1 MKLTSVFLRWV
12 ARNSDR
18 LVQFITDLDAEIDK
32 LLLKYNDDVTAL
44 EGNIRDVYLDTE
56 ALIAAAEEAA
66 EETVADIRDRID
78 EATKGAR
85 ILQNIKTGLP
95 TGN

>member
-56 ALIAAAEEAA
+56 ALISAAEEAA
-66 EETVADIRDRID
+66 EETISDIRDRID